1 MEPRTKEAADSIAQK
16 MFTHRLYFD
25 DKKVRYVIV
34 RHSQMES
41 EETYTCVQGVAYPR
55 IYTEDAAIL
64 FQDDKQRRYSATVD
78 YSLKKTMDED
88 GAVRKVLAL
97 GVDEPGVLLHY
108 CESHELDKDN
118 LDIFQRLVKSD
129 AFCMEY
135 KQKVRRRILD
145 YYAEHVFGEDLDQYL
160 KQMDYREYA
169 RVDRQK
175 LLVVLISRGLFSQ
188 AQAIVEEFGYEGVD
202 MRSLLKLV
210 SRMIVRCD
218 MLEDE
223 ELLALASDV
232 YRNGFYDEVIL
243 TYLMK
248 YRFGPV
254 DEMFSIW
261 KSAVGFEMDT
271 YNLEEKILQLLMFTT
286 DYRKEGEHVLESYI
300 RHSGREWIVSGYLTH
315 VSYGIFVKE
324 YTMSPFVKNCLLNA
338 YMQKWMVNEVCYLAL
353 FKELSREKSRKEA
366 LLTIEKELLKM
377 CMDKEM
383 VFSFFH
389 RLPPEILSLY
399 QMDDKTCVEYHT
411 SPEAKVT
418 LVYAL
423 DTGLGRA
430 LEYKTEPLKNVYEGI
445 FTKPFTMFYGETLHY
460 YFSEECNGQTK
471 RTPERVLGMSK
482 VEGTPF
488 SKYQMINQILS
499 ARKLDKHHEVKQGL
513 KQYFRQEQYVKEM
526 FVITEE
532 D

>member
-1 MEPRTKEAADSIAQK
+1 M
-16 MFTHRLYFD
+16 
-25 DKKVRYVIV
+25 
-34 RHSQMES
+34 
-41 EETYTCVQGVAYPR
+41 
-55 IYTEDAAIL
+55 
-64 FQDDKQRRYSATVD
+64 
-78 YSLKKTMDED
+78 
-88 GAVRKVLAL
+88 
-97 GVDEPGVLLHY
+97 
-108 CESHELDKDN
+108 
-118 LDIFQRLVKSD
+118 
-129 AFCMEY
+129 
-135 KQKVRRRILD
+135 
-145 YYAEHVFGEDLDQYL
+145 
-160 KQMDYREYA
+160 
-169 RVDRQK
+169 
-175 LLVVLISRGLFSQ
+175 
-188 AQAIVEEFGYEGVD
+188 
-202 MRSLLKLV
+202 
-210 SRMIVRCD
+210 
-218 MLEDE
+218 
-223 ELLALASDV
+223 
-232 YRNGFYDEVIL
+232 
-243 TYLMK
+243 
-248 YRFGPV
+248 
-254 DEMFSIW
+254 
-261 KSAVGFEMDT
+261 
-271 YNLEEKILQLLMFTT
+271 
-286 DYRKEGEHVLESYI
+286 
-300 RHSGREWIVSGYLTH
+300 
-315 VSYGIFVKE
+315 
-324 YTMSPFVKNCLLNA
+324 KNCLLNA

-353 FKELSREKSRKEA
+353 FKELSRKRKRKKA
-366 LLTIEKELLKM
+366 LLSIEKELLKM

>member
-1 MEPRTKEAADSIAQK
+1 M
-16 MFTHRLYFD
+16 
-25 DKKVRYVIV
+25 
-34 RHSQMES
+34 
-41 EETYTCVQGVAYPR
+41 
-55 IYTEDAAIL
+55 
-64 FQDDKQRRYSATVD
+64 
-78 YSLKKTMDED
+78 
-88 GAVRKVLAL
+88 
-97 GVDEPGVLLHY
+97 DEPGVLLHY

-271 YNLEEKILQLLMFTT
+271 YDLEEKILQLLMFTT

-353 FKELSREKSRKEA
+353 FKELSRQKSRKEA
-366 LLTIEKELLKM
+366 LLSIEKELLKM

-418 LVYAL
+418 LYMLWIPDL
-423 DTGLGRA
+423 DVRW
-430 LEYKTEPLKNVYEGI
+430 NI
-445 FTKPFTMFYGETLHY
+445 
-460 YFSEECNGQTK
+460 
-471 RTPERVLGMSK
+471 
-482 VEGTPF
+482 
-488 SKYQMINQILS
+488 
-499 ARKLDKHHEVKQGL
+499 
-513 KQYFRQEQYVKEM
+513 RQSS
-526 FVITEE
+526 
-532 D
+532 